1 MSFKTF
7 LVLLILTFTSYANC
21 QEIYIDHI
29 IEVVNDLD
37 KTIDEY
43 SNKGFTIKAGKLHH
57 NGLKNA
63 HIKFANQS
71 SLEIMTVV
79 GKTKDSISMQYSKL
93 LKEGDGLVYIGLSG
107 ISFDKLSSLLA
118 NKGYKYKYIKGK
130 LWDYITFSETSELAP
145 FFFIEY
151 HFNFIE
157 KTIFLIIV
165 IKSKALEKL

>member
-43 SNKGFTIKAGKLHH
+43 SNKGFTIKAGRLHH

-93 LKEGDGLVYIGLSG
+93 LKEGEGIVYICLSG

-118 NKGYKYKYIKGK
+118 NKGYKYKYTKGK